1 MFWRQSY
8 SWTLEHKMAIGDRNE
23 SRLGGPIQL
32 GTSTTT
38 ICTAASGYAEVIKQ
52 VVICNTD
59 TVDRTVT
66 LAIGSAATAANRLF
80 SALPIGANDVMVWD
94 TALVLAAGETLQG
107 LSDTASKVTVTVV
120 GWEKQTA

>member
-1 MFWRQSY
+1 
-8 SWTLEHKMAIGDRNE
+8 MAIGDRTE

-38 ICTAASGYAEVIKQ
+38 IATVATGYAEIIKQ
-52 VVICNTD
+52 IIITNTD
-59 TVDRTVT
+59 TIDRTVT
-66 LAIGSAATAANRLF
+66 LAIGSAATAANRLL
-80 SALPIGANDVMVWD
+80 SALPIGANDVIIWD
-94 TALVLAAGETLQG
+94 TAIVLAAGETLQG

>member
-1 MFWRQSY
+1 
-8 SWTLEHKMAIGDRNE
+8 MAIGDRNE
-23 SRLGGPIQL
+23 SRLGGPTQL

-38 ICTAASGYAEVIKQ
+38 LVTAASGYANIIKQ
-52 VVICNTD
+52 VVITNTD

-80 SALPIGANDVMVWD
+80 SALPIGANDVMIWD
-94 TALVLAAGETLQG
+94 TAIVLAAGETLQG

-120 GWEKQTA
+120 GWEKVTA

>member
-1 MFWRQSY
+1 
-8 SWTLEHKMAIGDRNE
+8 MAIGDRTE

-38 ICTAASGYAEVIKQ
+38 IATAATGYDEIIKQ
-52 VVICNTD
+52 IIITNTD
-59 TVDRTVT
+59 TIDRTVT
-66 LAIGSAATAANRLF
+66 LAIGSAATAANRLL
-80 SALPIGANDVMVWD
+80 SALPIGANDVIVWD
-94 TALVLAAGETLQG
+94 TAIVLAAGETLQG